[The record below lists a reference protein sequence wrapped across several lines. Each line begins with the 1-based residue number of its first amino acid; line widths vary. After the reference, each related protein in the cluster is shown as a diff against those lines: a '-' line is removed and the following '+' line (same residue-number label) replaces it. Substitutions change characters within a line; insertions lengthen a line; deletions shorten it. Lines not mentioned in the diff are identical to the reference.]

1 MRTPKGAFQGI
12 ADGFVRWLDRV
23 AEDGLLRMFWRNFT
37 SWFGSRLVR
46 RKLVAGEEIVA
57 ECKHSFVLYA
67 LPALATL
74 AAVALLFVTPFTP
87 ARLAWLPLVV
97 AAGLFTYALIRSLY
111 IARDRF
117 VVTDS
122 RVFRVWGLFSLN
134 EAEMEIVRL
143 LDVTVVRPWWL
154 RPFHAGHMVL
164 ENAAQEQ
171 GLREI
176 HYIPNPA
183 DVARVIHALRREM
196 TGVTSSSGDEEAE
209 PKKNP
214 RRPDHPRTPP
224 PVTGRRR
231 QGVH

>member
-1 MRTPKGAFQGI
+1 MPSPLRSLDNLW
-12 ADGFVRWLDRV
+12 DGLVRWLDRV
-23 AEDGLLRMFWRNFT
+23 GEDGPFKVFWRHFT
-37 SWFGSRLVR
+37 SWFGHRLVR

-57 ECKHSFVLYA
+57 ECKHSMVLYV

-74 AAVALLFVTPFTP
+74 GAVLLLAITPFTP
-87 ARLAWLPLVV
+87 ARLAWLPLLT
-97 AAGLFTYALIRSLY
+97 ALGLLGYALIRSLY

-154 RPFHAGHMVL
+154 RPFRSGHMVL

-176 HYIPNPA
+176 HYIPHPA
-183 DVARVIHALRREM
+183 DVARVIHALRRET
-196 TGVTSSSGDEEAE
+196 TGGASSGEEEAP

-214 RRPDHPRTPP
+214 RRPDHPRSPG
-224 PVTGRRR
+224 PVTARRR

>member
-1 MRTPKGAFQGI
+1 MWSPRRAVDGLT
-12 ADGFVRWLDRV
+12 DGFVRWLDRV
-23 AEDGLLRMFWRNFT
+23 AEDGLVRLFWRNFT
-37 SWFGSRLVR
+37 SWFGHRLVK

-57 ECKHSFVLYA
+57 ECKHSLILYA

-74 AAVALLFVTPFTP
+74 GAVIMLVLTPFTP
-87 ARLAWLPLVV
+87 ARVAWLPLATAV
-97 AAGLFTYALIRSLY
+97 GLLGYALIRSLY

-154 RPFHAGHMVL
+154 RPFFSGHMVL

-176 HYIPNPA
+176 HYIPRPA

-196 TGVTSSSGDEEAE
+196 TGASSSGEEESE

-214 RRPDHPRTPP
+214 RRPDHPRSPGPATA
-224 PVTGRRR
+224 RRR